1 MKLWELLSLPDL
13 YAAVEQGYVR
23 RQTHP
28 TLPLA
33 IYNYTERCQFERAW
47 TDVTRQCRG
56 LIVGLDGNVVAR
68 PFSKF
73 FNYGEHPE
81 GSLDL
86 HGPAE
91 VTDKMDGSLGIMY
104 PTGDWLAPYAIA
116 TRGSFASEQATHASH
131 VLEEQ
136 YSAFRPPEGF
146 TPLFEIVYPANRIV
160 CDYRGVDD
168 LFLLGAVN
176 IEDGSVMSAYCSALD
191 NWEGPRAEE
200 LSVITLADALALPP
214 RGGAEGVVVRLLGSD
229 TLVKIKQDDYVSLH
243 KLITG
248 LNARAVWERMGAG
261 ELVEDICAAL
271 PDEFHAWVKEIA
283 AELIEARD
291 STLADVRAEH
301 KRIISWLPEPFTRK
315 DYALEAL
322 RCQPLTPWLFNLLDG
337 KDPAPAIWK
346 TLRPS
351 AERSLVGHSEDVA

>member
-1 MKLWELLSLPDL
+1 MKLADLLDVSELRD
-13 YAAVEQGYVR
+13 AIRDGYVR
-23 RQTHP
+23 AQVHP
-28 TLPLA
+28 YSLPLV

-56 LIVGLDGNVVAR
+56 LIVDNEGTVVAR
-68 PFSKF
+68 PFAKF

-81 GSLDL
+81 GSLDI

-104 PTGDWLAPYAIA
+104 PTGDWVTPYAIA
-116 TRGSFASEQATHASH
+116 TRGSFASEQALHATN
-131 VLEEQ
+131 VLQRDYPEF
-136 YSAFRPPEGF
+136 SPPEGF
-146 TPLFEIVYPANRIV
+146 TPLFEIIYPANRIV

-168 LFLLGAVN
+168 LFLLGAVDVETGG
-176 IEDGSVMSAYCSALD
+176 IMSAHCSALD
-191 NWEGPRAEE
+191 NWHGPRAEE

-243 KLITG
+243 KLVTG
-248 LNARAVWERMGAG
+248 LNARAVWERLGAG

-283 AELIEARD
+283 AELELAMFT
-291 STLADVRAEH
+291 TLNGAMAEH
-301 KRIISWLPEPFTRK
+301 NRILRELPEDFTRK
-315 DYALEAL
+315 DYAERAVTSPY
-322 RCQPLTPWLFNLLDG
+322 RPWLFNLLDD
-337 KDPAPAIWK
+337 KDPSEAIWR

-351 AERSLVGHSEDVA
+351 AERSLVGHGEDVA